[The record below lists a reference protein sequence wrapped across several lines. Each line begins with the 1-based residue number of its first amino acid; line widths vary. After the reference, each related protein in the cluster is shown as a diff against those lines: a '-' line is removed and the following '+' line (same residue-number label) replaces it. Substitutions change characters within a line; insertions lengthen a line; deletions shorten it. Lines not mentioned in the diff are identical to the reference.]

1 MSEQHHHDVVV
12 VGAGLAGL
20 MCANQLQDA
29 GVNVA
34 VLEAGDAVGGR
45 IRSDVVDGFVMDRG
59 FQVLNPAYPAVREHI
74 DIAALELQKFG
85 SGAGVLRED
94 GTTAV
99 LADPLRE
106 PGHLLD
112 VLSSGY
118 LDPSEL
124 FALARWAG
132 PSLGPTSALT
142 SGPDESRGSAMARAG
157 LSGPLSRVVDAFVA
171 GVVLEDNG
179 STSNKFTQLLL
190 RMFAFGSPGLPRGG
204 MQAFPQQLADRLV
217 RPVQTGTAVHAID
230 ETQGHGR
237 VQTEHGAVDADL
249 VVLAAGP
256 AASAQLLGVAEPQM
270 KGVVTDWF
278 TMPGA
283 PSELPMLIVDGRE
296 RPGPIKNTAVVTAAA
311 PSYAPEGKVLVQT
324 SALMQPGHEP
334 PPLQDILSHAA
345 QMYAVST
352 HDWQLI
358 HRHEVPRALPVQH
371 PPLSTRRPM
380 QVSDH
385 VITCGDQVDTAS
397 IQGAMVS
404 GTRAAQGF
412 LRRRSRR
419 P

>member
-1 MSEQHHHDVVV
+1 MTARHEVVV

-20 MCANQLQDA
+20 MCANQLQEA
-29 GVNVA
+29 GVDVA
-34 VLEAGDAVGGR
+34 VLEAAEAVGGR
-45 IRSDVVDGFVMDRG
+45 IRTDVIDGFVMDRG

-74 DIAALELQKFG
+74 DVAALDLQQFG
-85 SGAGVLRED
+85 SGAGVLRDD
-94 GTTAV
+94 GTIAV

-106 PGHLLD
+106 PRHLLD
-112 VLSSGY
+112 LLRSGY
-118 LDPSEL
+118 LDPAAL
-124 FALARWAG
+124 VALARWAG

-157 LSGPLSRVVDAFVA
+157 LRGPLSRVVDAFVA
-171 GVVLEDNG
+171 GVVLEDDG
-179 STSNKFTQLLL
+179 STSNNFTQLLL

-217 RPVQTGTAVHAID
+217 RPVQTDTAARAVEEAH
-230 ETQGHGR
+230 GHGQVR
-237 VQTEHGAVDADL
+237 TEQGTVEAEL
-249 VVLAAGP
+249 VVMATGP
-256 AASAQLLGVAEPQM
+256 SASAQLLGTAEPQM

-278 TMPGA
+278 TMPVA
-283 PSELPMLIVDGRE
+283 PSDLPMLIVDGRQ

-311 PSYAPEGKVLVQT
+311 ASYAPEGTALVQS
-324 SALMQPGHEP
+324 SALMQPGHQP
-334 PPLQDILSHAA
+334 PSIPEILAHAA
-345 QMYAVST
+345 EMYAVST
-352 HDWQLI
+352 QDWELI
-358 HRHEVPRALPVQH
+358 HRHEVPHALPVQH

-385 VITCGDQVDTAS
+385 VITCGDHLDTAS

-412 LRRRSRR
+412 LRRRSQR